1 MAETNP
7 SDTFVVRDQMTSEI
21 LRLMSE
27 GKIPLC
33 PACRAPVL
41 VADTA
46 EKAKQLG
53 IPPGMQ
59 CSGPRRHFIAE
70 FLIR

>member
-1 MAETNP
+1 MADKNSSE
-7 SDTFVVRDQMTSEI
+7 TFVVRDQSTSEI
-21 LRLMSE
+21 LRLIAE
-27 GKIPLC
+27 GKTPLC
-33 PACRAPVL
+33 RACRAPVL

-46 EKAKQLG
+46 EKAKQFG

-59 CSGPRRHFIAE
+59 CSGPRRHFIAD